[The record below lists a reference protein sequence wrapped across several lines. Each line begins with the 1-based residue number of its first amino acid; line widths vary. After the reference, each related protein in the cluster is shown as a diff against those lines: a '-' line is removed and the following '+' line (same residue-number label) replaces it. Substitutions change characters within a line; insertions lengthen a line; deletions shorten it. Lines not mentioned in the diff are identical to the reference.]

1 MFDDTHTYIQK
12 QTHET
17 GENMVHVLG
26 FVVAKLRWLV
36 MGLKGLNDQ

>member
-1 MFDDTHTYIQK
+1 MFHDTHTYIQK

-17 GENMVHVLG
+17 GEKHGDVLG

>member
-17 GENMVHVLG
+17 GESHVLG

>member
-1 MFDDTHTYIQK
+1 MFDDTHIYK
-12 QTHET
+12 NKLMRLVN
-17 GENMVHVLG
+17 NMAHVLG